1 MRHGRTPLQEA
12 SVDGRL
18 ADVVTL
24 LSQDADVAAADDSG
38 FTALHFAC
46 QQGNYEIAEALLT
59 AGAPVNVKDSW
70 GNTPL
75 WRAVFAYQDDP
86 RLIRL
91 LLDHGANP
99 DLANNSRRTARQMA
113 ATIDRPGMKFLFK

>member
-1 MRHGRTPLQEA
+1 MKKGRTPLQEA
-12 SVDGRL
+12 SAEGRL
-18 ADVVTL
+18 VDVVTL
-24 LSQDADVAAADDSG
+24 LSQDTDVAAADDSG

-46 QQGNYEIAEALLT
+46 QQGSYEIAQALLE
-59 AGAPVNVKDSW
+59 AGTQVNVKDSW

-75 WRAVFAYQDDP
+75 WKSVFAFQDDP

-99 DLANNSRRTARQMA
+99 DLANKSGRTARQMA
-113 ATIDRPGMKFLFK
+113 AKLDRPGMRFLFK